1 MPRRLGDQGEQ
12 HELQILAAEFAAARE
27 AVVVAEA
34 AIAAA
39 APKRG
44 PSAVTMPVTA
54 DRMPKLVEKR
64 GVSEAAVAAPLMAV
78 SGVRKMIVA
87 VAVLSLGECIVPVAP
102 AVPMVVLD
110 FVCVL
115 VMMGMHMA
123 KVAAKLGQ
131 IPSEMAIG
139 CVKTVSH
146 GSLPQE

>member
-1 MPRRLGDQGEQ
+1 M
-12 HELQILAAEFAAARE
+12 
-27 AVVVAEA
+27 
-34 AIAAA
+34 
-39 APKRG
+39 
-44 PSAVTMPVTA
+44 TMPVTP
-54 DRMPKLVEKR
+54 DGMPKLVEKR

-78 SGVRKMIVA
+78 SEVVKVVVIVIVV

-102 AVPMVVLD
+102 AVPMVMPN

-115 VMMGMHMA
+115 VVMDMHMA